1 MTINVIYSIYKKNKS
16 RRKPFVAFRKMNK
29 SFTSF
34 EKMILTKNFNFIIN
48 IKCSYSN
55 IYSIQKLPNSL
66 QIFDCSNNKITSLP
80 ELPNKLRILDCSI
93 NQLTELPK
101 LSNSLKEFYCNNNRL
116 TSLPELPNKLKKL
129 ECYNNKFIKKIKHKY
144 FVKIIYM

>member
-80 ELPNKLRILDCSI
+80 ELPNKL
-93 NQLTELPK
+93 
-101 LSNSLKEFYCNNNRL
+101 
-116 TSLPELPNKLKKL
+116 KKL